1 MSIFSKLLGKK
12 QVEEEGARV
21 GGVEDFMTLI
31 RVYYQAVMAAQL
43 GISNINFLPDMAVF
57 KRTLK
62 IPTQNN
68 KLGVAERTRCKKML
82 MDIYGINEFFF
93 KEIDTSVKKHCKSVN
108 DIKNY
113 LFMFQ
118 GFSQDL
124 MMVVGNLMQWKF
136 RMPGMFKKLL
146 RSMTEKTIH
155 DILTKTNWKDDS
167 VRKTCVNIRQYQHA
181 LGYSESWMNEYVY
194 NIVVLAKKNLNP
206 KKTKMDNLIEN
217 HPLEPFLPA
226 EATLLMLGSFP
237 PQKKR
242 WSMDFFYPNW
252 NNDMWRIFGLIFFGD
267 KEHFVLSGKK
277 AFDKERLIHFLKE
290 KGVALYDTAC
300 TVKRLKSNASDK
312 YLEIVEPTDIGLLLK
327 QLPACKSIVTTGQK
341 ATDTL
346 CAQLHIE
353 EPPVGGKSKFE
364 YADRQLWLYRMPSSS
379 RAYPLKLEK
388 KAEIYRSML
397 CEAGIFMP

>member
-194 NIVVLAKKNLNP
+194 NIVVLAKKEPNP
-206 KKTKMDNLIEN
+206 KKTKMDSLIEN

-364 YADRQLWLYRMPSSS
+364 YTDRQLWLYRMPSSS